1 MMDLTT
7 VILNMCDPSKGFVD
21 YLTNF
26 EFWKAVTCPY
36 ANSVGFLTLGLF
48 VYGSISVPI
57 YLTTGTIIIPAV
69 LLLLVGGAVL
79 AQIAAPGMTIAVLV
93 LLGAGA
99 GAIGLLYLKYS
110 R

>member
-1 MMDLTT
+1 MMD
-7 VILNMCDPSKGFVD
+7 ILLQMCDPSKGFVE
-21 YLTNF
+21 YLSAF
-26 EFWKAVTCPY
+26 EFWNAVTCPY

-48 VYGSISVPI
+48 VYGSVSVPI
-57 YLTTGTIIIPAV
+57 YLTTGSIIVPAV

-79 AQIAAPGMTIAVLV
+79 SQVAAPATTIAVLV

-99 GAIGLLYLKYS
+99 GVLGLLYLRYS

>member
-1 MMDLTT
+1 MIDAALQ
-7 VILNMCDPSKGFVD
+7 MCDPSMGFVD

-26 EFWKAVTCPY
+26 EFWRAFTCQY

-57 YLTTGTIIIPAV
+57 YLTTGSIIIPAV
-69 LLLLVGGAVL
+69 LLLLTGGAVMS
-79 AQIAAPGMTIAVLV
+79 QVAAPATTIAVIV
-93 LLGAGA
+93 ILGAGA
-99 GAIGLLYLKYS
+99 GALGLLYLRFS

>member
-1 MMDLTT
+1 MNLASL
-7 VILNMCDPSKGFVD
+7 VLQMCDPSKGFVD
-21 YLTNF
+21 YISEF

-36 ANSVGFLTLGLF
+36 ANEVGFLTLGLF

-57 YLTTGTIIIPAV
+57 YLTTGSIIVPAV

-79 AQIAAPGMTIAVLV
+79 TQVAAPATPIAVLV

-99 GAIGLLYLKYS
+99 GAIGLLYLRFS

>member
-1 MMDLTT
+1 MMDLTS
-7 VILNMCDPSKGFVD
+7 VVLQMCDPSMGFVE
-21 YLTNF
+21 YLRNF

-57 YLTTGTIIIPAV
+57 YLTTGSIIIPAV

-79 AQIAAPGMTIAVLV
+79 SQVAAPAMTVAVLV

-99 GAIGLLYLKYS
+99 GAIGLLYLRYS